1 MEIESVLESNVVD
14 LTSLKTF
21 FASDKDAL
29 IQIIQVYISDTEPR
43 IKTLEESLTNIDY
56 TEIKSISHLLKSS
69 FSLMGIKCSEE
80 IAELEKMADRKEK
93 DSLIK
98 EKLNYIIP
106 ICKESIVEYKII
118 LQKLEAL

>member
-56 TEIKSISHLLKSS
+56 TEIKSISHFLKSS
-69 FSLMGIKCSEE
+69 FSLMGINCSEE